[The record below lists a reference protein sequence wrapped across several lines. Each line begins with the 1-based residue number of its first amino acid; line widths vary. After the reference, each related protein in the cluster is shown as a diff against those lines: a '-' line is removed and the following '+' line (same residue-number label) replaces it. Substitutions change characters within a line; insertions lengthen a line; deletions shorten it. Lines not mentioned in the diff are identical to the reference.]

1 MGRVRSCTRRLAFD
15 SGHRVMR
22 HESKCKNLHGHRY
35 VADVTCAAKELDD
48 LGRVVDF
55 SVIKTLVGGF
65 VDEYW
70 DHGLLVNHDDRALIE
85 LAAKEGW
92 RLYVMPNNP
101 TAENLAEALFNHATK
116 LLGATDVEVLSVRI
130 YETPNCWA
138 DFP

>member
-35 VADVTCAAKELDD
+35 TADVTCAAKALDD

-70 DHGLLVNHDDRALIE
+70 DHGLLVNHDDLALIE

-116 LLGATDVEVLSVRI
+116 LLAATDVEVLSVRL